1 MTGEKRTGIRT
12 VQSKELRL
20 QVAIKSVQDE
30 VTNVVGYISEWLL
43 SHCVAPEPIC
53 ELELVIAEAL
63 NNVVE
68 HAYLYSEEGEIDI
81 LVRLRQD
88 QLQVT
93 ITDRGCKFDGPPP
106 LKEMDVENMDFE
118 ELPEGGFGWNLI
130 QTLTDSVEFEHKDKQ
145 NRLTLTRNLATDT
158 AA

>member
-1 MTGEKRTGIRT
+1 MQRQGFRT

-30 VTNVVGYISEWLL
+30 VTNVVGLISEWLG
-43 SHCVAPEPIC
+43 SHCVSRDPID
-53 ELELVIAEAL
+53 ELELVLAEAL

-68 HAYLYSEEGEIDI
+68 HAYLYAEDGEIDI

-88 QLQVT
+88 LLQVT
-93 ITDRGCKFDGPPP
+93 ITDKGCKFDGPPP

-118 ELPEGGFGWNLI
+118 ELPKGGFGWH
-130 QTLTDSVEFEHKDKQ
+130 LTPLPSAA
-145 NRLTLTRNLATDT
+145 NRLR
-158 AA
+158 

>member
-1 MTGEKRTGIRT
+1 MQRKGIRT

-20 QVAIKSVQDE
+20 QIGIKSVQDE
-30 VTNVVGYISEWLL
+30 VTNVVGYISDWLR
-43 SHCVAPEPIC
+43 SHCVSQEPID
-53 ELELVIAEAL
+53 ELELVLAEAL

-68 HAYLYSEEGEIDI
+68 HAYLYAEDGEIDI

-88 QLQVT
+88 QLLLT
-93 ITDRGCKFDGPPP
+93 ITDKGCKFDGPPP

-130 QTLTDSVEFEHKDKQ
+130 RTLTDNVEFEHKDQQ
-145 NRLTLTRNLATDT
+145 NRLTLTRNLVTDT

>member
-1 MTGEKRTGIRT
+1 MIGMQRSGIRMA
-12 VQSKELRL
+12 QSKELRL
-20 QVAIKSVQDE
+20 QVSIKSVQDE
-30 VTNVVGYISEWLL
+30 VTNVVGRISEWLRVNG
-43 SHCVAPEPIC
+43 VAQDPID
-53 ELELVIAEAL
+53 ELELVMAEAL

-68 HAYLYSEEGEIDI
+68 HAYLYADDGEIDI

-88 QLQVT
+88 QLDVT
-93 ITDRGCKFDGPPP
+93 ITDKGCKFDGPPP

-130 QTLTDSVEFEHKDKQ
+130 RTLTDNVEFEHKNKK
-145 NRLTLTRNLATDT
+145 NRLTLTRHLSTDT